1 MNRIVGRL
9 YRWSNPRELF
19 TFLFLA
25 VFLAVAVA
33 GIAPLIFRS
42 DLSLLLAAA
51 FFGLA
56 AGWLTGRIRLPSWA
70 AGFVDA
76 ALGTEFLLFLTGRL
90 DVPLASGVSYTVSAI
105 GRFFALDPRFATD
118 IGSALAETTRI
129 LFGAVTEAVRLQ
141 SWVILQF
148 RGGVSFDPAASA
160 LGWGLGMCLI
170 GSFAGW
176 ALSVKAKPFQAV
188 APVVILVGIEFARA
202 RADWHYP
209 FIIVAMVLLM
219 VIILEQ
225 GLKEEE
231 WDRKRIGY
239 STTLRMDLVF
249 SAAPLVI
256 VMLLV
261 TYIIPSVSLDEIARW
276 IREESQP
283 AAGSGISGTPAG
295 GSIAGIDTPAVS
307 FMANEFLRDHIL
319 GSGAVLSDDI
329 EMVIVTG
336 ETMQTVPGNPKPVAP
351 RHYWKSETFNFYN
364 GHGWS
369 SDVTATEE
377 LPAKG
382 TLAGPLPS
390 GILLHQTVAINR
402 PGLGPIY
409 AAGELVTVYQ
419 PFLLAMRS
427 HGDLVGGMIALPR
440 YDADSIVLSL
450 NESTLR
456 AAGTD
461 YPDWVRAR
469 YLQLPFALPQRVS
482 TLARDLT
489 ATELTP
495 YDQAL
500 AIQEYL
506 RREMR
511 YAVTVDRPPIGQDV
525 VDYFLFD
532 SRVGFCDY
540 FASAMVVLARAAG
553 IPARYALGYAPGIF
567 DPEQGR
573 FLVRQSDSHAW
584 PELYFPGAGW
594 VEFEPTSSIPEIQ
607 RSAAP
612 PAVAVNPP
620 WLKGSNPVFS
630 AVWNFLA
637 GIVRGAGVPALI
649 AALIALLGYIAWVLL
664 TPVRFTLLAP
674 PRMLSG
680 MYRSL
685 VAHGRR
691 LGVPF
696 SPATTPAELGFLLA
710 GKVPARAETV
720 QKVAGLYSRQ
730 VYGRQGISSE
740 DRRAI
745 IGNWAGLDRGLW
757 GEWLRGKFRRKPR
770 GG

>member
-1 MNRIVGRL
+1 MNGIAGRL

-19 TFLFLA
+19 KFLFLA
-25 VFLAVAVA
+25 VFLIVAVA
-33 GIAPLIFRS
+33 GISPLIFRS
-42 DLSLLLAAA
+42 DLSLLLAAT

-56 AGWLTGRIRLPSWA
+56 AGWLTGRIRLPPWA
-70 AGFVDA
+70 AGFADA

-90 DVPLASGVSYTVSAI
+90 DVPLTGGLSYTASAI
-105 GRFFALDPRFATD
+105 GRFLVGDPSFVLDF
-118 IGSALAETTRI
+118 GSALAETTR
-129 LFGAVTEAVRLQ
+129 LLLGAVTEAVRLQ
-141 SWVILQF
+141 SWVIMQF

-160 LGWGLGMCLI
+160 LTWGVGMCLLA
-170 GSFAGW
+170 SFAGW
-176 ALSVKAKPFQAV
+176 ALSVKAKPFAAI
-188 APVVILVGIEFARA
+188 APAVILVGIEFARA

-209 FIIVAMVLLM
+209 FIIVGMVLLM

-249 SAAPLVI
+249 SAAPVVI
-256 VMLLV
+256 VMLLA
-261 TYIIPSVSLDEIARW
+261 TYIIPSINLEDIARW
-276 IREESQP
+276 IREQSQP
-283 AAGSGISGTPAG
+283 AAGGGISGTAVG
-295 GSIAGIDTPAVS
+295 GSIAGIGTPAGSV
-307 FMANEFLRDHIL
+307 MANDFPRDHIL
-319 GSGAVLSDDI
+319 GPGAVLSDDV

-336 ETMQTVPGNPKPVAP
+336 ETMQSVPGNPKPVAP

-364 GHGWS
+364 EHGWS
-369 SDVTATEE
+369 SDVTANEE
-377 LPAKG
+377 LPAQG
-382 TLAGPLPS
+382 TVDRPLPD
-390 GILLHQTVAINR
+390 GIRLHQSVAINR

-419 PFLLAMRS
+419 PFWLAMRS
-427 HGDLVGGMIALPR
+427 NGDLVGGMIALPR
-440 YDADSIVLSL
+440 YDADSIVLSPD
-450 NESTLR
+450 ESTLR
-456 AAGTD
+456 AAGTN

-469 YLQLPFALPQRVS
+469 YLQLPNGLPQRVS
-482 TLARDLT
+482 SLARDLT

-511 YAVTVDRPPIGQDV
+511 YAATVDPPQKDQDV
-525 VDYFLFD
+525 VEYFLFD

-567 DPEQGR
+567 DPGQGR

-584 PELYFPGAGW
+584 PELYFPGVGW

-607 RSAAP
+607 RSTVP
-612 PAVAVNPP
+612 PAVAVSPP

-649 AALIALLGYIAWVLL
+649 VALIALLGYIVWVLL
-664 TPVRFTLLAP
+664 TPVRLTLLAS
-674 PRMLSG
+674 PRMLRS

-691 LGVPF
+691 LGIPF
-696 SPATTPAELGFLLA
+696 SSATTPAEFGFLLA
-710 GKVPARAETV
+710 GKVPAEADPV
-720 QKVAGLYSRQ
+720 QRVAGLYSRQ
-730 VYGRQGISSE
+730 VYGRKGISSE

-745 IGNWAGLDRGLW
+745 IRNWTRLDRDLW
-757 GEWLRGKFRRKPR
+757 GEWLRGKFRRKP
-770 GG
+770 GGR